1 MVEDRK
7 NTPNPAWRPAQKYS
21 ERLASISHHLLG
33 NRKSTGDGPVTVHRL
48 PVLLALEPGHPGA
61 LQADSLVDALSGEL
75 NRPSHGNA
83 DSCWEVYATE
93 RPDEI
98 DPAEARFVLVLAS
111 ASLPGVR
118 LAYARIKLLTRTASP
133 QMGVL
138 LSGTGPA
145 ERARRCQERLVEG
158 ALWFLDLSLIEFGH
172 IDAPAPES
180 NQTLAR
186 AAEKIRDLWTSSLAH
201 KE

>member
-1 MVEDRK
+1 MVGERK
-7 NTPNPAWRPAQKYS
+7 PARNPAWRPAQSYS

-33 NRKSTGDGPVTVHRL
+33 DRKSTGDGPVAVHRL
-48 PVLLALEPGHPGA
+48 PVLLAFEPGHPGA

-75 NRPSHGNA
+75 NRPSDASA
-83 DSCWEVYATE
+83 DPRWEVYATE

-98 DPAEARFVLVLAS
+98 DPEAARFVLVLAS

-118 LAYARIKLLTRTASP
+118 LAYARIKLLTQTASP

-138 LSGTGPA
+138 LSGASPA
-145 ERARRCQERLVEG
+145 EIVRRCQERLVEG

-172 IDAPAPES
+172 IAWLAPES
-180 NQTLAR
+180 NQVLAR
-186 AAEKIRDLWTSSLAH
+186 AAGKIRDFWSPKFEH
-201 KE
+201 KG